1 MELLNMVSVN
11 QESSG
16 TLPAAATNK
25 HACHSLQIFQFGNCG
40 LNLLFCLKKYH
51 WNSFFEDGGRFRY
64 FRLRQRTSVYQ
75 CN

>member
-16 TLPAAATNK
+16 TLPAAAKNK
-25 HACHSLQIFQFGNCG
+25 HISLSTNRQFGNCG
-40 LNLLFCLKKYH
+40 LNLLFCLKKCY